1 MALSP
6 EEQIKLN
13 KLIEEGI
20 KLSRQLNDTQQES
33 SFENYTG
40 SLVDAERLVA
50 SLRKEWREYTS
61 DIAGTREGFTRIVDE
76 IKKMSTGTNAARAA
90 FKSLASLAQ
99 KLQYHQEGISK
110 LSSKEID
117 NLKKQVDKRTA
128 DLNLAEKLAK
138 DQIDFLKNK
147 GRLNTK
153 EKTQLKEAQAEIEE
167 IEGSHN
173 YVEKSI
179 NKITSDM
186 LFYGK
191 EIDFTI
197 IILIVIVILAAYI
210 LFSYYQQQ
218 KQSIPIIF
226 DSHSTIT
233 STTVAIP
240 AKTQLKNGA
249 FAISLWI
256 KFNSSIPSSVPSFNL
271 LRLTKTNGTATPLSL
286 TLDASGNLIVTT
298 IVATTTTKTNIIL
311 FPVEEAVNVVLNYN
325 GDDDIDSD
333 KDEKVYDPTTNS
345 KISIFN
351 PSANTFYNNSKRALD
366 VYINGLLNNTISV
379 DTLTNSKTDPD
390 SPPYITYMDASM
402 NYMTT
407 NGNQIIVGDE
417 SSSAVV
423 DGTISNAEFIKDG
436 CSPQNARD
444 IFNQGESGS
453 ILENLL
459 SYKLRFSFIEDD
471 KETKMYDFP

>member
-1 MALSP
+1 
-6 EEQIKLN
+6 
-13 KLIEEGI
+13 
-20 KLSRQLNDTQQES
+20 
-33 SFENYTG
+33 
-40 SLVDAERLVA
+40 
-50 SLRKEWREYTS
+50 
-61 DIAGTREGFTRIVDE
+61 
-76 IKKMSTGTNAARAA
+76 
-90 FKSLASLAQ
+90 
-99 KLQYHQEGISK
+99 
-110 LSSKEID
+110 
-117 NLKKQVDKRTA
+117 
-128 DLNLAEKLAK
+128 
-138 DQIDFLKNK
+138 
-147 GRLNTK
+147 
-153 EKTQLKEAQAEIEE
+153 
-167 IEGSHN
+167 
-173 YVEKSI
+173 
-179 NKITSDM
+179 M

-218 KQSIPIIF
+218 TQSIPIIF

-286 TLDASGNLIVTT
+286 TLDASGNLVVTT

-407 NGNQIIVGDE
+407 NGNQIIVGDD
-417 SSSAVV
+417 SSSAIV

-436 CSPQNARD
+436 CSPQNARA

-459 SYKLRFSFIEDD
+459 SYKLRFSFIEDN
-471 KETKMYDFP
+471 KEMKTYDFL

>member
-1 MALSP
+1 
-6 EEQIKLN
+6 
-13 KLIEEGI
+13 
-20 KLSRQLNDTQQES
+20 
-33 SFENYTG
+33 
-40 SLVDAERLVA
+40 
-50 SLRKEWREYTS
+50 
-61 DIAGTREGFTRIVDE
+61 
-76 IKKMSTGTNAARAA
+76 
-90 FKSLASLAQ
+90 
-99 KLQYHQEGISK
+99 
-110 LSSKEID
+110 
-117 NLKKQVDKRTA
+117 
-128 DLNLAEKLAK
+128 
-138 DQIDFLKNK
+138 
-147 GRLNTK
+147 
-153 EKTQLKEAQAEIEE
+153 
-167 IEGSHN
+167 
-173 YVEKSI
+173 
-179 NKITSDM
+179 M

-197 IILIVIVILAAYI
+197 IILIVIVILAGYI
-210 LFSYYQQQ
+210 LYSYYQQQ

-256 KFNSSIPSSVPSFNL
+256 KFNSSIPSSINL
-271 LRLTKTNGTATPLSL
+271 LRLTNAATTATPLSL
-286 TLDASGNLIVTT
+286 TLDDSGNLIVTT
-298 IVATTTTKTNIIL
+298 ILETTTAEKNIIL
-311 FPVEEAVNVVLNYN
+311 FPIEEAVNVVLNYN

-333 KDEKVYDPTTNS
+333 KDETVYDPTTNTQ
-345 KISIFN
+345 ISIFN

-407 NGNQIIVGDE
+407 NGNQIIVGDD
-417 SSSAVV
+417 SSAII

-436 CSPQNARD
+436 CSPQNVRA

-453 ILENLL
+453 IFETLL
-459 SYKLRFSFIEDD
+459 SYKLRFSFIEDN
-471 KETKMYDFP
+471 KETKTYDFL

>member
-1 MALSP
+1 
-6 EEQIKLN
+6 
-13 KLIEEGI
+13 
-20 KLSRQLNDTQQES
+20 
-33 SFENYTG
+33 
-40 SLVDAERLVA
+40 
-50 SLRKEWREYTS
+50 
-61 DIAGTREGFTRIVDE
+61 
-76 IKKMSTGTNAARAA
+76 
-90 FKSLASLAQ
+90 
-99 KLQYHQEGISK
+99 
-110 LSSKEID
+110 
-117 NLKKQVDKRTA
+117 
-128 DLNLAEKLAK
+128 
-138 DQIDFLKNK
+138 
-147 GRLNTK
+147 
-153 EKTQLKEAQAEIEE
+153 
-167 IEGSHN
+167 
-173 YVEKSI
+173 
-179 NKITSDM
+179 M

-256 KFNSSIPSSVPSFNL
+256 KFNSSVPIPSFNL

-286 TLDASGNLIVTT
+286 TLDASGNLVVT
-298 IVATTTTKTNIIL
+298 TTTTKTNIIL
-311 FPVEEAVNVVLNYN
+311 FPIEEAVNVVLNYN
-325 GDDDIDSD
+325 GDDNIDSD
-333 KDEKVYDPTTNS
+333 KDETVYDPTTNTQ
-345 KISIFN
+345 ISIFN
-351 PSANTFYNNSKRALD
+351 PSANAFYNNSKRALD

-407 NGNQIIVGDE
+407 NGNQIIVGDN
-417 SSSAVV
+417 SSSSIV
-423 DGTISNAEFIKDG
+423 DGTISNAQFIKDG

-471 KETKMYDFP
+471 KETKTYDFP

>member
-1 MALSP
+1 
-6 EEQIKLN
+6 
-13 KLIEEGI
+13 
-20 KLSRQLNDTQQES
+20 
-33 SFENYTG
+33 
-40 SLVDAERLVA
+40 
-50 SLRKEWREYTS
+50 
-61 DIAGTREGFTRIVDE
+61 
-76 IKKMSTGTNAARAA
+76 
-90 FKSLASLAQ
+90 
-99 KLQYHQEGISK
+99 
-110 LSSKEID
+110 
-117 NLKKQVDKRTA
+117 
-128 DLNLAEKLAK
+128 
-138 DQIDFLKNK
+138 
-147 GRLNTK
+147 
-153 EKTQLKEAQAEIEE
+153 
-167 IEGSHN
+167 
-173 YVEKSI
+173 
-179 NKITSDM
+179 M

-218 KQSIPIIF
+218 TQSIPIIF

-286 TLDASGNLIVTT
+286 TLDASGNLVVTT

-325 GDDDIDSD
+325 GDDDIDPD
-333 KDEKVYDPTTNS
+333 KDETVYDPTTNS

-379 DTLTNSKTDPD
+379 DTLTNSKMDPD

-407 NGNQIIVGDE
+407 NGNQIIVGDD
-417 SSSAVV
+417 SSAVV

-436 CSPQNARD
+436 CSPQNARA

-459 SYKLRFSFIEDD
+459 SYKIRFSFIEDN
-471 KETKMYDFP
+471 KEMKTYDFL

>member
-1 MALSP
+1 
-6 EEQIKLN
+6 
-13 KLIEEGI
+13 
-20 KLSRQLNDTQQES
+20 
-33 SFENYTG
+33 
-40 SLVDAERLVA
+40 
-50 SLRKEWREYTS
+50 
-61 DIAGTREGFTRIVDE
+61 
-76 IKKMSTGTNAARAA
+76 
-90 FKSLASLAQ
+90 
-99 KLQYHQEGISK
+99 
-110 LSSKEID
+110 
-117 NLKKQVDKRTA
+117 
-128 DLNLAEKLAK
+128 
-138 DQIDFLKNK
+138 
-147 GRLNTK
+147 
-153 EKTQLKEAQAEIEE
+153 
-167 IEGSHN
+167 
-173 YVEKSI
+173 
-179 NKITSDM
+179 M

-210 LFSYYQQQ
+210 IFSYYQQQ

-271 LRLTKTNGTATPLSL
+271 LRLTKTNGSATPLSL
-286 TLDASGNLIVTT
+286 TLDASGNLVVTT
-298 IVATTTTKTNIIL
+298 IVATTATKTNIIL

-325 GDDDIDSD
+325 GDDDVDSD

-471 KETKMYDFP
+471 KEMKMYDFP

>member
-1 MALSP
+1 
-6 EEQIKLN
+6 
-13 KLIEEGI
+13 
-20 KLSRQLNDTQQES
+20 
-33 SFENYTG
+33 
-40 SLVDAERLVA
+40 
-50 SLRKEWREYTS
+50 
-61 DIAGTREGFTRIVDE
+61 
-76 IKKMSTGTNAARAA
+76 
-90 FKSLASLAQ
+90 
-99 KLQYHQEGISK
+99 
-110 LSSKEID
+110 
-117 NLKKQVDKRTA
+117 
-128 DLNLAEKLAK
+128 
-138 DQIDFLKNK
+138 
-147 GRLNTK
+147 
-153 EKTQLKEAQAEIEE
+153 
-167 IEGSHN
+167 
-173 YVEKSI
+173 
-179 NKITSDM
+179 M

-191 EIDFTI
+191 EIDFI
-197 IILIVIVILAAYI
+197 FIILIVIVILAGYI

-256 KFNSSIPSSVPSFNL
+256 KFNSSIPSSIPSFNL

-286 TLDASGNLIVTT
+286 TIDAGGNLVVTT
-298 IVATTTTKTNIIL
+298 IVATTTAKTNIIL
-311 FPVEEAVNVVLNYN
+311 FPIEEAVNVVLNYN

-333 KDEKVYDPTTNS
+333 KDEKVYDPTTNTQ
-345 KISIFN
+345 ISIFN

-407 NGNQIIVGDE
+407 NGNQIIVGDD
-417 SSSAVV
+417 SSAIV

-436 CSPQNARD
+436 CSPQNVRD

-471 KETKMYDFP
+471 KETKTYDFP

>member
-1 MALSP
+1 
-6 EEQIKLN
+6 
-13 KLIEEGI
+13 
-20 KLSRQLNDTQQES
+20 
-33 SFENYTG
+33 
-40 SLVDAERLVA
+40 
-50 SLRKEWREYTS
+50 
-61 DIAGTREGFTRIVDE
+61 
-76 IKKMSTGTNAARAA
+76 
-90 FKSLASLAQ
+90 
-99 KLQYHQEGISK
+99 
-110 LSSKEID
+110 
-117 NLKKQVDKRTA
+117 
-128 DLNLAEKLAK
+128 
-138 DQIDFLKNK
+138 
-147 GRLNTK
+147 
-153 EKTQLKEAQAEIEE
+153 
-167 IEGSHN
+167 
-173 YVEKSI
+173 
-179 NKITSDM
+179 M

-218 KQSIPIIF
+218 TQSIPIIF

-256 KFNSSIPSSVPSFNL
+256 KFNSSIPSSIPSFNL
-271 LRLTKTNGTATPLSL
+271 LRLTKTNGTATTATPLSL
-286 TLDASGNLIVTT
+286 TLDASGNLVVTT
-298 IVATTTTKTNIIL
+298 ILATTTAETNIIL
-311 FPVEEAVNVVLNYN
+311 FPIEEAVNVVLNYN
-325 GDDDIDSD
+325 GDDDIDPD
-333 KDEKVYDPTTNS
+333 KNETVYDPTTNAQ
-345 KISIFN
+345 ISIYN
-351 PSANTFYNNSKRALD
+351 PDANTFYNSSKRALD

-407 NGNQIIVGDE
+407 NGNQIIVGDD
-417 SSSAVV
+417 SSAVV

-436 CSPQNARD
+436 CSPQNARA

-459 SYKLRFSFIEDD
+459 SYKLRFSFIEDN
-471 KETKMYDFP
+471 KETKTYDFL